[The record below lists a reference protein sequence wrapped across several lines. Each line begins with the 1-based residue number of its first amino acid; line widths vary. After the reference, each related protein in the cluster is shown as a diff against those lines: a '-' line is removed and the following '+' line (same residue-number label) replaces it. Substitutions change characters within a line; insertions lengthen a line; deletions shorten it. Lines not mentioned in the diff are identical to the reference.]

1 MFERVAGL
9 LPRNAREWIG
19 KEIQYA
25 GLEYDADKFI
35 GFIFIVGVLLAVVS
49 FLASFYIVKLGQANS
64 IAAFVTVFAV
74 IFAGAIFWISSTAD
88 SRGSQVEKILPDAL
102 QLISSNIKSGLT
114 TERSLFV
121 SARPEFGALST
132 ALKKA
137 SKRLM
142 VGERL
147 ERALFEISAN
157 IKSNVLE
164 RTMWLISEGIKNGG
178 QISQLLVQL
187 SNDLREEN
195 ALKAEVSSNTAMY
208 VMLIFFSA
216 ACGAPALF
224 GISSFIVG
232 VMTEQTANI
241 GLDPEVMQGYSAKNP
256 ALGLIGIPTSTIT
269 EDFIV
274 IFSIV
279 DLLITS
285 IFASLVLGVINSGSE
300 KGGVKYFP
308 MILIISLV
316 LFFITRVV
324 VTVAFGGLA
333 GA

>member
-1 MFERVAGL
+1 MFERAAGL

-25 GLEYDADKFI
+25 GLDYDADKFT
-35 GFIFIVGVLLAVVS
+35 GFIFLIGILLAIVA
-49 FLASFYIVKLGQANS
+49 FMMSFYLIKLGQANS
-64 IAAFVTVFAV
+64 IVAFVTTFAV
-74 IFAGAIFWISSTAD
+74 IFAGAIFWISNMAD

-102 QLISSNIKSGLT
+102 QLVSSNIKSGLT

-121 SARPEFGALST
+121 SARPEFGALSL

-137 SKRLM
+137 SKKIM

-147 ERALFEISAN
+147 ERALLEISLN
-157 IKSNVLE
+157 IKSKILE

-187 SNDLREEN
+187 SSDLREEN
-195 ALKAEVSSNTAMY
+195 ALKSEVNSNTAMY

-241 GLDPEVMQGYSAKNP
+241 GLDPEVMQGYSTKNP
-256 ALGLIGIPTSTIT
+256 ALGLIGIPTSNIT
-269 EDFIV
+269 ESFIV
-274 IFSIV
+274 LFSMV
-279 DLLITS
+279 DLLVTS
-285 IFASLVLGVINSGSE
+285 LFASLVLGVINSGTE
-300 KGGVKYFP
+300 KAGMKYFP
-308 MILIISLV
+308 PILIISLV
-316 LFFITRVV
+316 LFFVTRVV
-324 VTVAFGGLA
+324 VQISFGGLA